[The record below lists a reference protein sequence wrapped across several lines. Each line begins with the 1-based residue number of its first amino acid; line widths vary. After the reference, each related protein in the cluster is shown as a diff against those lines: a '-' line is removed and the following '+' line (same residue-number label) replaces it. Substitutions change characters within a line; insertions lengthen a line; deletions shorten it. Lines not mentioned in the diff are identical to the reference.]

1 MRAKHH
7 RHKIRK
13 LLQMMGSGQ
22 TRPISQA
29 GSGLSVETLRT
40 LALTN
45 KSSHGR
51 AYQLAAETPELMI
64 RMLIVGY
71 CFGVRSERR
80 LCEDL

>member
-1 MRAKHH
+1 MKLQ
-7 RHKIRK
+7 KIKAGK

-22 TRPISQA
+22 TRPIEQA
-29 GSGLSVETLRT
+29 GSGLSVEALRT

-51 AYQLAAETPELMI
+51 AYQLAAETPELVI

-71 CFGVRSERR
+71 CFGVRSKRR